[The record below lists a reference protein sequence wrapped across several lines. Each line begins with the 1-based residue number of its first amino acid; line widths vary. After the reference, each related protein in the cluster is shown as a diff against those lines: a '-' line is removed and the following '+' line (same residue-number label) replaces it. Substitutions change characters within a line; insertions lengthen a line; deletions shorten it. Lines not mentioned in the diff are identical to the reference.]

1 MAWLSFIELDK
12 AVVRLIRLA
21 SKVVGVVRG
30 HEREDTLK
38 PNHRHLFNLIAW
50 TTALSNS
57 IGFFWILVKPF
68 LHLLSSCLQ
77 AIYL

>member
-38 PNHRHLFNLIAW
+38 PNHRQLVYLTTW

-57 IGFFWILVKPF
+57 MKVSHAMWGHPRWVG
-68 LHLLSSCLQ
+68 HGGEV
-77 AIYL
+77 